1 VDVGRPAFEQA
12 ELTALRIGLN
22 AVFLQPRMGGLET
35 LVRRLVPALVQ
46 LRPEARISV
55 FANADG
61 ARSLRDE
68 WGRDVEVVTHPLLG
82 VRHLRAISELTLLGA
97 LADRR
102 GLDLLHSVAMIGPL
116 RLKAAHVVTVGD
128 LIWWHDPDSTGR
140 PTAVLWRTIVP
151 QVVRRATRLQTFSEA
166 TANDLVDQLGVPRRR
181 IDVVAPGY
189 GTEPTAEPTP
199 EAALRERLG
208 LGQGRVVLTVS
219 AKRTHKNLLRLV
231 RAFAA
236 VRERAADAVL
246 VMPGNPTAHER
257 ELVLE
262 AAALGVA
269 DAVRFPPYVDA
280 ADLEGLYKL
289 ASCFVFPSL
298 REGFGLPI
306 LEAMRRG
313 VPVATARASSLPEV
327 GGDAVRLF
335 DPEDERELATAI
347 VELLEDKELAMR
359 LVAAGRK
366 RAAEFTW
373 EATAQAT
380 LESYDRALAEAAR

>member
-1 VDVGRPAFEQA
+1 M
-12 ELTALRIGLN
+12 TARRIGIN

-35 LVRRLVPALVQ
+35 LVRRLVPALAE
-46 LRPEARISV
+46 LRPEARVTV

-82 VRHLRAISELTLLGA
+82 RRYLRAISELTLLGA

-102 GLDLLHSVAMIGPL
+102 GLDLLHSVAMVGPL
-116 RLKAAHVVTVGD
+116 RLKAPHVVTVGD
-128 LIWWHDPDSTGR
+128 LIWWHDQASTGR

-151 QVVRRATRLQTFSEA
+151 RVARRATRLQTFSEA
-166 TANDLVDQLGVPRRR
+166 TASDLVDLLGIRRDR

-189 GTEPTAEPTP
+189 GVEPSSERTP
-199 EAALRERLG
+199 EAALRDRLG

-219 AKRTHKNLLRLV
+219 AKRTHKNLKRLV

-236 VRERAADAVL
+236 VRERAPDAVL

-257 ELVLE
+257 ELAAE
-262 AAALGVA
+262 AAALGIA
-269 DAVRFPPYVDA
+269 DAVRFPAYVDA
-280 ADLEGLYKL
+280 ADLEGLYGL
-289 ASCFVFPSL
+289 TTCVVFPSL

-306 LEAMRRG
+306 LEAMRRD
-313 VPVATARASSLPEV
+313 VPVAAARASSLPEV
-327 GGDAVRLF
+327 GGDAVSYF
-335 DPEDERELATAI
+335 DPEDERAI
-347 VELLEDKELAMR
+347 ADAVVELLEDRELASR
-359 LVAAGRK
+359 LVAAGRR

-373 EATAQAT
+373 EATARAT
-380 LESYDRALAEAAR
+380 LESYDTAVAEAAR

>member
-1 VDVGRPAFEQA
+1 
-12 ELTALRIGLN
+12 
-22 AVFLQPRMGGLET
+22 MGGLET
-35 LVRRLVPALVQ
+35 FVRRLVPALVQ
-46 LRPEARISV
+46 LRPEARVSV

-61 ARSLRDE
+61 ARSLRE
-68 WGRDVEVVTHPLLG
+68 QWGGAVEVVTHPLLG
-82 VRHLRAISELTLLGA
+82 VRHLRAVSELTLLGA
-97 LADRR
+97 IADRR
-102 GLDLLHSVAMIGPL
+102 GLDLLHSVAMVGPL

-128 LIWWHDPDSTGR
+128 LIWWHDPASTGR
-140 PTAVLWRTIVP
+140 PTAILWRTIVP
-151 QVVRRATRLQTFSEA
+151 HVVRRATRLQTFSEA
-166 TANDLVDQLGVPRRR
+166 TANDLVDQLGVPRPS

-208 LGQGRVVLTVS
+208 LGHGRVVLTVS

-236 VRERAADAVL
+236 VRERAPDAVL

-257 ELVLE
+257 QLASE

-327 GGDAVRLF
+327 GGDAVRYF
-335 DPEDERELATAI
+335 DPEDERGLATAI
-347 VELLEDKELAMR
+347 VELLEDSALALR

-380 LESYDRALAEAAR
+380 LESYDRAVAEAAR

>member
-1 VDVGRPAFEQA
+1 MDVDCPASEQA

-35 LVRRLVPALVQ
+35 FVRRLVPALVQ
-46 LRPEARISV
+46 LRPEAKVSV

-68 WGRDVEVVTHPLLG
+68 WGGEVEVVTHPLLG
-82 VRHLRAISELTLLGA
+82 RRYLRAFSELALLGA

-102 GLDLLHSVAMIGPL
+102 RLDLLHSVAMVGPL

-128 LIWWHDPDSTGR
+128 LIWWHDPASTGR
-140 PTAVLWRTIVP
+140 PTAVLWRTVVP
-151 QVVRRATRLQTFSEA
+151 RVARRATRLQTFSEA
-166 TANDLVDQLGVPRRR
+166 TASDIVDQLGIPRRR

-189 GTEPTAEPTP
+189 GTEPSVEPTP
-199 EAALRERLG
+199 EAGLRERLG
-208 LGQGRVVLTVS
+208 LGPGRVVLTVS

-231 RAFAA
+231 RAFAT
-236 VRERAADAVL
+236 VRQRAPDALL

-257 ELVLE
+257 ELASE
-262 AAALGVA
+262 AASLGIA
-269 DAVRFPPYVDA
+269 GAVRLPPYVDA
-280 ADLEGLYKL
+280 ADLEGLYQL

-327 GGDAVRLF
+327 GGDAVRYF
-335 DPEDERELATAI
+335 DPEDELGLAAAV
-347 VELLEDKELAMR
+347 VELLEDGELASR

-366 RAAEFTW
+366 RAAQFTW